1 VAEHGG
7 DEDGGDEDGAAE
19 ELSRVSD
26 MLLV

>member
-1 VAEHGG
+1 MAEHGG